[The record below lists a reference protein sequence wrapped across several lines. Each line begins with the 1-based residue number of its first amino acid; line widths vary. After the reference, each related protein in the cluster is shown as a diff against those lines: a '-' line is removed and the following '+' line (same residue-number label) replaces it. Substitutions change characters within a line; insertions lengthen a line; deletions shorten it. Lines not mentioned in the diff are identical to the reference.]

1 MSFLRTNY
9 QSYQDIGLEGG
20 IVDSFPHDID
30 TYANATGEKAQVSTI
45 AIGTAANNTE
55 YRLSILAERQGVSEQ
70 ASITSAASATGATIT
85 AQLMAALTANTILNS
100 LYSFTSSGTTITVS
114 AKLKGEQSTFSIFP
128 SGGGTGF
135 ATALQTPPTNPET
148 LQFGRLV
155 SVFLGS
161 GSDGKSVIIPQS
173 ASDLQ
178 NLVGAIIR
186 TDAYAQQFPYYSG
199 EGAFPYQPVNV
210 MQQGRFYIRP
220 VTDITFG
227 DPVHVYIS
235 GVNKG
240 RVAATADG
248 SNTAPYTGTGFRVF
262 SKIKA
267 GQIGIAHI
275 KLP

>member
-9 QSYQDIGLEGG
+9 QNYHDIGLEGG

-30 TYANATGEKAQVSTI
+30 TYANASGEKSQVSTLT
-45 AIGTAANNTE
+45 IGTAAGNTE
-55 YRLSILAERQGVSEQ
+55 YRVSFLAERQGVSENI
-70 ASITSAASATGATIT
+70 SITSSASATGAAIT
-85 AQLMAALTANTILNS
+85 AQLMAALQANTILNS
-100 LYSFTSSGTTITVS
+100 LYSFTSSGTTITVT

-135 ATALQTPPTNPET
+135 TTQTTEPPTNPET
-148 LQFGRLV
+148 LAFGRLV
-155 SVFLGS
+155 SVFSGA
-161 GSDGKSVIIPQS
+161 GSDGKSVIIPS
-173 ASDLQ
+173 AASDLQ
-178 NLVGAIIR
+178 NLVGAVIR

-220 VTDITFG
+220 VTDIAFS
-227 DPVHVYIS
+227 DPIHVYIS

-240 RVAATADG
+240 RVAAAADG
-248 SNTAPYTGTGFRVF
+248 ANTAPYTGTGFKIF
-262 SKIKA
+262 AKIKA